1 MAKSFKDKIQQ
12 KAVNPTLQFI
22 SQPEEQTKPEIISQP
37 EGLTEDDIRII
48 AKTIMASEGKIDGIA
63 SGTRRPMVIDLD
75 GKQGSEV
82 RPLSDRDIEG
92 MRKQAKR
99 KAPPAR
105 RALPQYEEETKSRR
119 LQLLLTPSL
128 YEAIKDKAAEE
139 RLSVNEFINSA
150 LKDAISRK

>member
-22 SQPEEQTKPEIISQP
+22 SQPEP
-37 EGLTEDDIRII
+37 EGEPQRL
-48 AKTIMASEGKIDGIA
+48 KIE
-63 SGTRRPMVIDLD
+63 TRPLYQRAEEPQTVED
-75 GKQGSEV
+75 GKGK
-82 RPLSDRDIEG
+82 
-92 MRKQAKR
+92 RKASTASRAPK

-128 YEAIKDKAAEE
+128 YEAVKEKAAEE
-139 RLSVNEFINSA
+139 RLSVNEYINA
-150 LKDAISRK
+150 TLKDAIGK